1 MTYARYLVFVA
12 VAMTLF
18 GSACKK
24 DAAQPTGVANVPP
37 AAAPQ
42 MIQWNATATGYRAQV
57 GQQIT
62 VLCPPGGTP
71 AAVWGS
77 DVYSD
82 DSSICTAGL
91 HSGKITAQ
99 MGGLFAIMI
108 VGGQTSYAAT
118 SRNGVTT
125 SPYGAWQGSFS
136 IVGGPAPG
144 LVATPVAGGGGGPTN
159 LANAVP
165 IEWSTQGRSI
175 VRSGESQLVYCR
187 PVGRSRAVWGTDV
200 YTSDSS
206 ICTAAVHFGVITQMN
221 GGPVQVTAAPGRG
234 GYPASRRN
242 GVRSQSWGAW
252 GASFTVAAPG
262 NGTAGVTPAAGK

>member
-1 MTYARYLVFVA
+1 MMRARILVFV
-12 VAMTLF
+12 VAAGLVAA
-18 GSACKK
+18 ACKK
-24 DAAQPTGVANVPP
+24 DAAPGQPVGVANVPP
-37 AAAPQ
+37 AAPPQ
-42 MIQWNATATGYRAQV
+42 MIQWNGTAVPYRAQV

-62 VLCPPGGTP
+62 VLCPPGGSP
-71 AAVWGS
+71 APVWGS

-99 MGGLFAIMI
+99 MGGMFAIMI
-108 VGGQTSYAAT
+108 VGGQSSYAAT
-118 SRNGVTT
+118 TRNGVTT
-125 SPYGAWQGSFS
+125 SAYGQWQGSFS

-144 LVATPVAGGGGGPTN
+144 LVATPVAGGGGGGAP
-159 LANAVP
+159 ANISNAIP

-175 VRSGESQLVYCR
+175 VRGGESQLVFCR
-187 PVGRSRAVWGTDV
+187 PLGRSRSVWGTDV

-206 ICTAAVHFGVITQMN
+206 ICTAAVHFGVITMME

-262 NGTAGVTPAAGK
+262 GATGGSGK